1 MVSTIDRSRGKDI
14 TCPICGKPIDLDRDE
29 TANED
34 GHVMHAECYFRRVGG
49 HERTP
54 PDDHHTE

>member
-1 MVSTIDRSRGKDI
+1 MSKTDRYGEKEY
-14 TCPICGKPIDLDRDE
+14 TCPICHKPVELERDRYADE
-29 TANED
+29 N
-34 GHVMHAECYFRRVGG
+34 GQIMHEECYLKRVGG